1 MVTQKSVRTKKMK
14 RILYVFFI
22 AAVASSLIG
31 CSKDPSTTNADST
44 GKSLGLFDQAKP
56 EPKVVIPAGT
66 HFRIALID
74 AVSSDKSRRGD
85 SFMATLAEPIVVD
98 GKTVMEKGTRVKG
111 RVVDAKESGRVKGR
125 ASIELM
131 LTEIVRDN
139 GKSVNISTKP
149 YRAVAEST
157 KKRDAAVIGGGA
169 GLGAAIGAIAGGGKG
184 ALIGAGIGGGAGTG
198 TVLATKGKEIH
209 YSPETRL
216 TFTLARSVE
225 I

>member
-1 MVTQKSVRTKKMK
+1 MR
-14 RILYVFFI
+14 RILYIFFI
-22 AAVASSLIG
+22 AALAGSLNG

-44 GKSLGLFDQAKP
+44 GKSLGLFDNVKP

-74 AVSSDKSRRGD
+74 AVSSDKSRPGD
-85 SFMATLAEPIVVD
+85 SFMASLAEPIVVD
-98 GKTVMEKGTRVKG
+98 GKTVLEKGTRVQG

-125 ASIELM
+125 ASIELL

-139 GKSVNISTKP
+139 GKSLSISTKP

-157 KKRDAAVIGGGA
+157 KKRDAAIIGGGA

-184 ALIGAGIGGGAGTG
+184 ALVGAAIGGGAGTG

-209 YSPETRL
+209 YSPETRIP
-216 TFTLARSVE
+216 FVLANSVE